1 MIFQELNV
9 PLPHTMIQLS
19 QRSLASISVI
29 KIGLEHSKLL
39 TELRKEWITR
49 NLFPKITSSLAF
61 GAAMSICATFSD
73 FFLVELFKWVY
84 FRIFYYVT
92 VLWAFKTQSSVFIP
106 QVKMLSTILAEHC
119 GTSSR
124 MLKFKNGD
132 NSFASFSTS
141 TKSSWNPC

>member
-49 NLFPKITSSLAF
+49 NLFPKITSSFAF
-61 GAAMSICATFSD
+61 RTAMSICAAFSD